1 MTDAPTPAPILVTGA
16 SGYVGGRLVREL
28 VAAGKHVRVLVR
40 TPAKLEHNA
49 WFPKVEITVGDAE
62 DPDALDRALNGVTTA
77 YYLLHSLQHGS
88 DLETVEYDMASG
100 FAAAAKR
107 AGVKRIV
114 YLGGLV
120 PDLPVHEMSP
130 HMRSRMK
137 VGEALRESGASVIEL
152 RASVIIGSGSA
163 SFEMLRYLTER
174 LPAMITP
181 RWVRTRTQP
190 IAVRDVLRYLV
201 LSETIPLDVS
211 RAFDIGGPEVL
222 TYEEMMHRYAAVA
235 GLRKRIIVPIN
246 VLTPELSSHWVNFVT
261 PVPRSIAR
269 PLVRSLRHPA
279 VCHEHDIANY
289 IPDPPGGLIP
299 FDEAVGLALTRIK
312 EANVSTRWSDASTP
326 GAPSDPLPS
335 DPQWTGGTLYTDVR
349 TVSTSAPPAQ
359 VFAAV
364 ERIGGET
371 GWYSASVLWRIRGL
385 VDRIVGGV
393 GLRRG
398 RRDPEHLS
406 VGDAVD
412 FWRVEEI
419 VPGHLVRLRAEMKMP
434 GRAWLEF
441 RVDDSSGKTALTQR
455 AVFWPHGLLG
465 HAYWWSIAPFHALV
479 FPPMARHLV
488 EHAEGTTTPAPQ
500 TPAPRS
506 A

>member
-1 MTDAPTPAPILVTGA
+1 MTESPAPILVTGA

-28 VAAGKHVRVLVR
+28 VAAGKRVRVLVR

-62 DPDALDRALNGVTTA
+62 DPDALDRALSGVTTA

-107 AGVKRIV
+107 AGVTRMV

-120 PDLPVHEMSP
+120 PDLPLHELSP

-137 VGEALRESGASVIEL
+137 VGEVLRESGASVIEL

-201 LSETIPLDVS
+201 QAETIPFDVS

-279 VCHEHDIANY
+279 VCNDHDIAQY

-326 GAPSDPLPS
+326 GAPSGPLPS

-349 TVSTSAPPAQ
+349 TVITTAPPAQ

-371 GWYSASVLWRIRGL
+371 GWYSASILWRIRGL
-385 VDRIVGGV
+385 MDRIVGGV

-412 FWRVEEI
+412 FWRVEEV
-419 VPGHLVRLRAEMKMP
+419 VPGQLVRLRAEMKMP

-441 RVDDSSGKTALTQR
+441 GIDEGDGRTTLTQR
-455 AVFWPHGLLG
+455 AIYSPHGLLG
-465 HAYWWSIAPFHALV
+465 HAYWWSVAPFHAVV
-479 FPPMARHLV
+479 FPPMARHIV
-488 EHAEGTTTPAPQ
+488 ETAARGTTA
-500 TPAPRS
+500 
-506 A
+506 

>member
-1 MTDAPTPAPILVTGA
+1 
-16 SGYVGGRLVREL
+16 
-28 VAAGKHVRVLVR
+28 
-40 TPAKLEHNA
+40 
-49 WFPKVEITVGDAE
+49 
-62 DPDALDRALNGVTTA
+62 
-77 YYLLHSLQHGS
+77 
-88 DLETVEYDMASG
+88 
-100 FAAAAKR
+100 
-107 AGVKRIV
+107 
-114 YLGGLV
+114 
-120 PDLPVHEMSP
+120 
-130 HMRSRMK
+130 MK

-201 LSETIPLDVS
+201 QAETIPLDVS

-279 VCHEHDIANY
+279 VCHDHDIAQY

-312 EANVSTRWSDASTP
+312 EANVSTRWSDAATP

-349 TVSTSAPPAQ
+349 TVSTTAPPAQ

-371 GWYSASVLWRIRGL
+371 GWYSASILWRIRGL
-385 VDRIVGGV
+385 LDRIIGGV

-412 FWRVEEI
+412 FWRVEEV

-441 RVDDSSGKTALTQR
+441 RIEENDGRTTLTQR
-455 AVFWPHGLLG
+455 AIYSPHGLMG
-465 HAYWWSIAPFHALV
+465 HAYWWSVAPFHAVV
-479 FPPMARHLV
+479 FPPMARHIV
-488 EHAEGTTTPAPQ
+488 EHAEAGPSSPAA
-500 TPAPRS
+500 TDAS
-506 A
+506 ATR

>member
-1 MTDAPTPAPILVTGA
+1 M
-16 SGYVGGRLVREL
+16 
-28 VAAGKHVRVLVR
+28 
-40 TPAKLEHNA
+40 
-49 WFPKVEITVGDAE
+49 
-62 DPDALDRALNGVTTA
+62 
-77 YYLLHSLQHGS
+77 
-88 DLETVEYDMASG
+88 
-100 FAAAAKR
+100 
-107 AGVKRIV
+107 
-114 YLGGLV
+114 
-120 PDLPVHEMSP
+120 
-130 HMRSRMK
+130 
-137 VGEALRESGASVIEL
+137 
-152 RASVIIGSGSA
+152 
-163 SFEMLRYLTER
+163 
-174 LPAMITP
+174 
-181 RWVRTRTQP
+181 
-190 IAVRDVLRYLV
+190 
-201 LSETIPLDVS
+201 
-211 RAFDIGGPEVL
+211 L

-279 VCHEHDIANY
+279 ICHEHDIAKY

-349 TVSTSAPPAQ
+349 TVSTSAPPAK

-385 VDRIVGGV
+385 MDRIIGGV

-412 FWRVEEI
+412 FWRVEEV

-441 RVDDSSGKTALTQR
+441 RIEDSDGRTTLTQR
-455 AVFWPHGLLG
+455 AIYSPHGLLG
-465 HAYWWSIAPFHALV
+465 HAYWWSVAPFHAVV
-479 FPPMARHLV
+479 FPPMARHIV
-488 EHAEGTTTPAPQ
+488 ETAARGTTA
-500 TPAPRS
+500 
-506 A
+506 

>member
-1 MTDAPTPAPILVTGA
+1 MSSPTSSSPVLVTGA

-28 VAAGKHVRVLVR
+28 VAAGKNVRVLVR
-40 TPAKLEHNA
+40 NPAKLEHNA
-49 WFPKVEITVGDAE
+49 WYPKVEITVGDAE
-62 DPDALDRALNGVTTA
+62 DPEALDRALHGVTTA
-77 YYLLHSLQHGS
+77 YYLLHSLQHGA
-88 DLETVEYDMASG
+88 DLETVEFEMASG

-107 AGVKRIV
+107 AGVQRIV
-114 YLGGLV
+114 YLGGLI

-130 HMRSRMK
+130 HMRSRMR
-137 VGEALRESGASVIEL
+137 VGEALRGSGASVIEL

-201 LSETIPLDVS
+201 QSADIPFDVN

-235 GLRKRIIVPIN
+235 GLPKRIIVPIN
-246 VLTPELSSHWVNFVT
+246 VLTPELSSHWVNLVT

-279 VCHEHDIANY
+279 VCSEHDIAQW

-299 FDEAVGLALTRIK
+299 FDEAVRLALTRIK

-335 DPQWTGGTLYTDVR
+335 DPQWTGGTLYTDIREV
-349 TVSTSAPPAQ
+349 TTTAKPEKL
-359 VFAAV
+359 FAAV

-371 GWYSASVLWRIRGL
+371 GWYSASLLWRIRGL
-385 VDRIVGGV
+385 VDRLVGGV

-412 FWRVEEI
+412 FWRVEEV

-441 RVDDSSGKTALTQR
+441 RVDDSSGKTTLTQR

-488 EHAEGTTTPAPQ
+488 EHAEEAPARVGATGTI
-500 TPAPRS
+500 APR
-506 A
+506 

>member
-1 MTDAPTPAPILVTGA
+1 VTGA

-28 VAAGKHVRVLVR
+28 VAAGKRVRVLVR

-88 DLETVEYDMASG
+88 DLETVELDMASG

-120 PDLPVHEMSP
+120 PDIPVHEMSP

-201 LSETIPLDVS
+201 HAETIPLDVS
-211 RAFDIGGPEVL
+211 QAFDIGGPEVL
-222 TYEEMMHRYAAVA
+222 TYQEMMQRYAQVA
-235 GLRKRIIVPIN
+235 GLPPRIIVPIN
-246 VLTPELSSHWVNFVT
+246 VLTPELSSHWVNLVT
-261 PVPRSIAR
+261 PVPRAIAR

-279 VCHEHDIANY
+279 VCHEHDIARY
-289 IPDPPGGLIP
+289 IPDPPSGLIP

-312 EANVSTRWSDASTP
+312 EANVNTRWSDASTP

-335 DPQWTGGTLYTDVR
+335 DPVWTGGTLYTDVR
-349 TVSTSAPPAQ
+349 AVSTTASPQQ
-359 VFAAV
+359 VFSAV

-371 GWYSASVLWRIRGL
+371 GWYSASILWRIRGFI
-385 VDRIVGGV
+385 DRIAGGV

-412 FWRVEEI
+412 FWRVEE
-419 VPGHLVRLRAEMKMP
+419 VRPGQLVRLRAEMKMP

-441 RVDDSSGKTALTQR
+441 RIHEEYGRTTLTQR
-455 AVFWPHGLLG
+455 AIYWPKGLLG
-465 HAYWWSIAPFHALV
+465 HAYWWLVAPFHAVV

-488 EHAEGTTTPAPQ
+488 EHAEAVPLRPAALDSATT
-500 TPAPRS
+500 R
-506 A
+506 

>member
-1 MTDAPTPAPILVTGA
+1 VTEASVPILVTGA
-16 SGYVGGRLVREL
+16 TGYVGGRLVREL
-28 VAAGKHVRVLVR
+28 VAAGKRVRVLVR

-49 WFPKVEITVGDAE
+49 WYPKVEFTVGDAE

-201 LSETIPLDVS
+201 QAENIPLDVS

-279 VCHEHDIANY
+279 ICHEHDIAKY

-299 FDEAVGLALTRIK
+299 FDAAVGLALTRIK

-349 TVSTSAPPAQ
+349 TVSTSAPPAK

-385 VDRIVGGV
+385 MDRIIGGV

-412 FWRVEEI
+412 FWRVEEV
-419 VPGHLVRLRAEMKMP
+419 VPGLLVRLRAEMKMP

-441 RVDDSSGKTALTQR
+441 RIEDSDGRTTLTQR
-455 AVFWPHGLLG
+455 AIYSPHGLLG
-465 HAYWWSIAPFHALV
+465 HAYWWSVAPFHAVV
-479 FPPMARHLV
+479 FPPMARHIV
-488 EHAEGTTTPAPQ
+488 ETAARGTTA
-500 TPAPRS
+500 
-506 A
+506 